1 MVWECGIH
9 GIGLLVMLSLQL
21 YLFLRNVTFSLNQF
35 AYLTEKEF
43 KDLILL
49 SPSSSQ
55 LPPFTPH
62 PSRIVQPS
70 PSHILSLPGGISIDT
85 ICHDFIAKTMLCLH
99 LFIIRLYIYLDST
112 IPLLVSYIHVCTL
125 YAIGNT

>member
-62 PSRIVQPS
+62 PSRIVQPP

-85 ICHDFIAKTMLCLH
+85 ICHDFIAKTMLYLH
-99 LFIIRLYIYLDST
+99 LFI
-112 IPLLVSYIHVCTL
+112 
-125 YAIGNT
+125 NT